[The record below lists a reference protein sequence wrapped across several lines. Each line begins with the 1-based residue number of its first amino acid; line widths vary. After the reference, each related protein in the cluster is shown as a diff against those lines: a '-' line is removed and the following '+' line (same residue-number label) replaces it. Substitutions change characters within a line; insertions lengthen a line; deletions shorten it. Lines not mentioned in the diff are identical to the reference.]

1 MGKVIPDRRVKTPP
15 KNKVRVVFHTG
26 HNFTG
31 EVDNPTAF
39 AADVLNNGYTE
50 SRPDGLRIWP
60 ASAIA
65 YVDILSA

>member
-15 KNKVRVVFHTG
+15 KNRVRVVFHSG
-26 HNFTG
+26 HIFEG

-39 AADVLNNGYTE
+39 TADVLNNGYTE
-50 SRPDGLRIWP
+50 SRAEGVRVWP

-65 YVDILSA
+65 YVDILAG